1 MRFYN
6 LEKRSDYSYVP
17 MNQID
22 PVFDE
27 ARKLRD
33 SLV

>member
-1 MRFYN
+1 

-27 ARKLRD
+27 ARALRD